1 MLRREPKVAPEY
13 IYPVDEWHVVEKRFA
28 PDYLEQSE
36 TVFALAN
43 GYLGI
48 RGSFEEGRPVF
59 HSGTFVNGFHETFP
73 IIYGETAFGFA
84 KTGQTMLDLADA
96 KLMRLF
102 VDDEPFV
109 IDFAHFHQF
118 ERDLDMREGVL
129 NRSIL
134 WETPAGKQVQISST
148 RLVSFEHRHLAAID
162 YEVTMLDASAPVVIV
177 SEIQVPTH
185 TDTQEGDPRKA
196 RAFTQRVLLRQLQRQ
211 EEARIFLGHRTRN
224 SGMSVVCGV
233 DHVVDTPNAYRR
245 EERLGE
251 DEASVTY
258 RFQAKPGQSFR
269 ITKYFTYHTSHSVG
283 CRELTDRA
291 ARTLDRSVWNGWD
304 ALRESQ
310 REFVADFWRR
320 SDVKIHG
327 DLRVQQSVRWNLF
340 QLLQASARAEGT
352 GIGARG
358 LTGLTYEG
366 HYFWD
371 TEIYILPFLVY
382 TAPRVARNLLG
393 FRFEMLDAARRR
405 AAEVGEAGALFP
417 WRTINGEEASAY
429 YAAGTAQYH
438 INADIAYALGKYVE
452 MSGDR
457 NFLYSRGAEVL
468 VETARLWMTLGY
480 FANDGAAG
488 FRINGVTGPDEYN
501 AMVNNNLFT
510 NLMARHHL
518 RFAASTLEELC
529 CDEPERFAAV
539 VDRTGF
545 REEEAQD
552 WLRAAEAMYVPYD
565 QELGIHLQDDS
576 FLEKQPWDLE
586 NTPPERFPLLLHHHP
601 LVIYRHRVVK
611 QADVV
616 MAHFLLGHEF
626 TEEEKRRD
634 FDFYDPLTTGD
645 SSLSVC
651 IQSIVASEIGYR
663 EEAYRYF
670 RYAVLMDLADV
681 GGNVRDGA
689 HIAAIGGTWMNLI
702 YGFAG
707 MRDAYGILSFKPRI
721 PLEWEGMSFRLSV
734 QGRELNVE
742 MDHDN
747 VTYLLE
753 SGQEMVVLHQDTEVR
768 LFPGEPVEMPT
779 RRPVP
784 WSEARLWEVIP
795 RDRFDAVLFDM
806 DGVMTETAQ
815 VHAQAW
821 KEMFD
826 AYLRERE
833 ERRGEPFR
841 PFETRTDYLLF
852 VDGKPR
858 QDGVRDFL
866 ESRGIHLPKG
876 SPDDPPDT
884 ETQWGLGNRKNE
896 QVLEVI
902 RKEGVRAFPGSV
914 RMVKRLREE
923 GIRTAL
929 VTASANA
936 ASLME
941 AAGIEDLFD
950 TMVDGNLA
958 LELNLQG
965 KPAPDTYLEAARR
978 LETSPQRAVVVEDA
992 LAGVQAGR
1000 EGGFGL
1006 VLGVARSRNPDE
1018 LTHRGADVVVG
1029 DLGELVPPG
1038 E

>member
-1 MLRREPKVAPEY
+1 
-13 IYPVDEWHVVEKRFA
+13 
-28 PDYLEQSE
+28 
-36 TVFALAN
+36 
-43 GYLGI
+43 
-48 RGSFEEGRPVF
+48 
-59 HSGTFVNGFHETFP
+59 
-73 IIYGETAFGFA
+73 
-84 KTGQTMLDLADA
+84 
-96 KLMRLF
+96 
-102 VDDEPFV
+102 
-109 IDFAHFHQF
+109 
-118 ERDLDMREGVL
+118 
-129 NRSIL
+129 
-134 WETPAGKQVQISST
+134 
-148 RLVSFEHRHLAAID
+148 
-162 YEVTMLDASAPVVIV
+162 
-177 SEIQVPTH
+177 
-185 TDTQEGDPRKA
+185 
-196 RAFTQRVLLRQLQRQ
+196 
-211 EEARIFLGHRTRN
+211 
-224 SGMSVVCGV
+224 
-233 DHVVDTPNAYRR
+233 
-245 EERLGE
+245 
-251 DEASVTY
+251 
-258 RFQAKPGQSFR
+258 
-269 ITKYFTYHTSHSVG
+269 
-283 CRELTDRA
+283 
-291 ARTLDRSVWNGWD
+291 
-304 ALRESQ
+304 
-310 REFVADFWRR
+310 
-320 SDVKIHG
+320 
-327 DLRVQQSVRWNLF
+327 
-340 QLLQASARAEGT
+340 
-352 GIGARG
+352 
-358 LTGLTYEG
+358 
-366 HYFWD
+366 
-371 TEIYILPFLVY
+371 
-382 TAPRVARNLLG
+382 
-393 FRFEMLDAARRR
+393 
-405 AAEVGEAGALFP
+405 
-417 WRTINGEEASAY
+417 
-429 YAAGTAQYH
+429 
-438 INADIAYALGKYVE
+438 
-452 MSGDR
+452 
-457 NFLYSRGAEVL
+457 
-468 VETARLWMTLGY
+468 
-480 FANDGAAG
+480 
-488 FRINGVTGPDEYN
+488 
-501 AMVNNNLFT
+501 
-510 NLMARHHL
+510 
-518 RFAASTLEELC
+518 
-529 CDEPERFAAV
+529 
-539 VDRTGF
+539 
-545 REEEAQD
+545 
-552 WLRAAEAMYVPYD
+552 
-565 QELGIHLQDDS
+565 
-576 FLEKQPWDLE
+576 
-586 NTPPERFPLLLHHHP
+586 LLLHHHP

-707 MRDAYGILSFKPRI
+707 MRDAHGILSFNPRI

-734 QGRELNVE
+734 QGRELDVE
-742 MDHDN
+742 MNHDT

-779 RRPVP
+779 GRPVP

-815 VHAQAW
+815 VHAKAW

-841 PFETRTDYLLF
+841 PFELRTDYLLF

-866 ESRGIHLPKG
+866 ESRGIHLPTG
-876 SPDDPPDT
+876 SPDDPPDV

-902 RKEGVRAFPGSV
+902 RTEGVRAFPGSV
-914 RMVKRLREE
+914 RMVKRLRQE
-923 GIRTAL
+923 GIRTAV

-936 ASLME
+936 ASLLE

-958 LELNLQG
+958 LELNLKG

-978 LETSPQRAVVVEDA
+978 LETSPERAVVVEDA
-992 LAGVQAGR
+992 LAGVQAGK

-1018 LTHRGADVVVG
+1018 LTHKGADVVVG